1 MSKYEKGLDRFEEAI
16 FSDHYITR
24 HSDKLRM
31 DGRINQMETIHLNR
45 KGLELIIQINR
56 EASQKHIN
64 WLINKIST
72 RIESKKLTKA

>member
-31 DGRINQMETIHLNR
+31 DGRINQMETIHLKQ
-45 KGLELIIQINR
+45 KGIGINYSDQQGSI
-56 EASQKHIN
+56 A
-64 WLINKIST
+64 
-72 RIESKKLTKA
+72 KAYQLAYK